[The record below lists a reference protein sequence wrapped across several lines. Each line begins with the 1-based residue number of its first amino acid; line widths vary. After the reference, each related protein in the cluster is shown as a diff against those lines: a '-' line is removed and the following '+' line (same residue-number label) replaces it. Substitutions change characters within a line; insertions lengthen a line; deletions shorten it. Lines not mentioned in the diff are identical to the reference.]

1 MILKIYKPQYLIWWS
16 RLYNIYKITVG
27 SVLLIDGKFYNI
39 KEFDWRLSVVNID
52 GKLTKIGIRR
62 ARKYRYAALKK
73 RGTICNRI
81 KPQNRYRFD
90 IKDLRRC
97 DPCFIRARCS
107 MLHAGLRKRTQLAI
121 KDLMILTR
129 YFEENS
135 NDKVT

>member
-27 SVLLIDGKFYNI
+27 SVLLIDDEFYNI
-39 KEFDWRLSVVNID
+39 REFDGRLAIVYKD
-52 GKLTKIGIRR
+52 GKPHKVGIRR

-81 KPQNRYRFD
+81 KPSNRYRFD
-90 IKDLRRC
+90 ITDLKRC
-97 DPCFIRARCS
+97 DSCYIRARCS
-107 MLHAGLRKRTQLAI
+107 RVSNGWRTRTQVAI
-121 KDLMILTR
+121 KDLMIITQ

-135 NDKVT
+135 NDKET